1 MIPAKP
7 VDDEREVFH
16 THDYVKTGRQPSQR
30 SAVISQHRCRIAL
43 DEKLL
48 VRDGISET
56 AA

>member
-7 VDDEREVFH
+7 VDDEREVFR
-16 THDYVKTGRQPSQR
+16 THDYVKTGRRRPQR
-30 SAVISQHRCRIAL
+30 SAVISKHRCRIAF